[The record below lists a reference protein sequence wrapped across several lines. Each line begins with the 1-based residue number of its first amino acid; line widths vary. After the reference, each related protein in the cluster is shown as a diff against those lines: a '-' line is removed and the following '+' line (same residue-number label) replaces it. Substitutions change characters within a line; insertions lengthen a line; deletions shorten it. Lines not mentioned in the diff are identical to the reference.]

1 MVLYYSPGYLCTV
14 WVQLSWWLVRIRHFV
29 CNYCS
34 LVYKVCNYSSLVY
47 QVCNY
52 CSLVYKVGNSC
63 WQNLLKKPLFGMF
76 LWLFCTNVLFSPTTN
91 LIEPKQCINI
101 QVSNTIPL
109 LLLVLFFSKDSVS
122 RNYLLCR
129 PVNSNYILGRPVK
142 SNYILCRP
150 VNSNYILCR
159 PVNSNYI
166 LGRPA
171 NKN

>member
-1 MVLYYSPGYLCTV
+1 MYLVGNFKIFNSC
-14 WVQLSWWLVRIRHFV
+14 LLVYQVCNYCSLVYKV

-63 WQNLLKKPLFGMF
+63 WRNLLQKPLFGMF

-109 LLLVLFFSKDSVS
+109 LLLVLFF
-122 RNYLLCR
+122 NYHI
-129 PVNSNYILGRPVK
+129 NFGTFFIW
-142 SNYILCRP
+142 IFF
-150 VNSNYILCR
+150 
-159 PVNSNYI
+159 
-166 LGRPA
+166 
-171 NKN
+171 